1 MIIKKGYGFRFCNEA
16 FGDDYGELRDAYEK
30 AQNYIFSS
38 DIPEEEALELIYSIV
53 KEDLREEEIPYG
65 MYLEDWCNDDYKD
78 DEGPLSPLEYFKSL
92 FNNGYDIGI
101 VDYTL
106 NV

>member
-1 MIIKKGYGFRFCNEA
+1 MMVKKGYGFRFSSETFC
-16 FGDDYGELRDAYEK
+16 DKYGELRDAYET
-30 AQNYIFSS
+30 AQSYIFSN

-65 MYLEDWCNDDYKD
+65 MYLEDWYNDDYKD

-92 FNNGYDIGI
+92 LNGYDIGT
-101 VDYTL
+101 VDHTL
-106 NV
+106 NS